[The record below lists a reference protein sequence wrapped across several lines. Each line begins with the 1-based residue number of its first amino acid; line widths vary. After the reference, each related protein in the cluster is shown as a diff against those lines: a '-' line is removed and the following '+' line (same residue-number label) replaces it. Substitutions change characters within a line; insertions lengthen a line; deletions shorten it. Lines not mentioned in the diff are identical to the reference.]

1 MQSIEIIANFAREG
15 PKKRESKEDKKFNED
30 TNAENNGIV
39 KEDSKKSESKEIDF
53 KVNEENKKGKRT
65 IQRRI
70 QKLKKDGIIA
80 ALTEKQLKKYGIKI
94 TDGQKKDGRAKYLVL
109 KETIERD
116 GELDKIIDSHIK
128 GDDLDKKMILRE
140 INRCKRYIL
149 LPNQLDALASKLDT
163 EDAELVEGFLR
174 ILHEYITKKEIK
186 PQNKEDLVE
195 KLKKVLE
202 RYPEGHKKHTMIR
215 TYAIRLLGDY
225 DDNAVIEQLI
235 KDCEVGNLSEFKND
249 YFDWTT
255 AKVIKKSK
263 IKLFNLENSL
273 RREGDTET
281 ADILAD
287 LRDWAEEVPETQKEM
302 DELFKSGPCE
312 TGEKPNMGGLK
323 KYWDKK

>member
-1 MQSIEIIANFAREG
+1 MNENDADTDTQIVNFMRGRPYVQSIEIIANFAREG

-70 QKLKKDGIIA
+70 QKLKKRRYNCRFNRKATQKVWDKDHRW
-80 ALTEKQLKKYGIKI
+80 TE
-94 TDGQKKDGRAKYLVL
+94 KKDGRAKYLVL

-163 EDAELVEGFLR
+163 EDAELVEGFFCVFFMNILR
-174 ILHEYITKKEIK
+174 KR
-186 PQNKEDLVE
+186 
-195 KLKKVLE
+195 KLN
-202 RYPEGHKKHTMIR
+202 H
-215 TYAIRLLGDY
+215 
-225 DDNAVIEQLI
+225 
-235 KDCEVGNLSEFKND
+235 
-249 YFDWTT
+249 
-255 AKVIKKSK
+255 K
-263 IKLFNLENSL
+263 IKRIWWKN
-273 RREGDTET
+273 
-281 ADILAD
+281 
-287 LRDWAEEVPETQKEM
+287 
-302 DELFKSGPCE
+302 
-312 TGEKPNMGGLK
+312 
-323 KYWDKK
+323 